1 MSETLYSFVVVTS
14 LGTMVLRSKCPT
26 LFANKD
32 TPVEVY
38 DACLVVSKPVYGW
51 RSPEGSIVEA
61 DQFDKLISANP
72 DLAASFEEVEIG
84 REDDYIPLN
93 KHIDLLETKTTL
105 LPNACIMYW
114 PAREAVSDYINSIMG
129 RSPVKK
135 VDLPQGF

>member
-1 MSETLYSFVVVTS
+1 MSETLYSFIVVTS
-14 LGTMVLRSKCPT
+14 LGTIVVRSKCPA
-26 LFANKD
+26 LFVDSKP
-32 TPVEVY
+32 TEVY
-38 DACLVVSKPVYGW
+38 DACLVVSKPIFGW

-61 DQFDKLISANP
+61 EQFDKLIAANP
-72 DLAASFEEVEIG
+72 DLASSFEEVEIG
-84 REDDYIPLN
+84 REDDYVPLN

-114 PAREAVSDYINSIMG
+114 PARDNISEYINFVMG